1 MFRFLISRLAQAVV
15 VLIVLSAIIFIIS
28 RLSGSP
34 VDIMLPQGATPAQRD
49 ALIHRLQ
56 LDRPAWQQYL
66 AFLKDAVRGDFGV
79 SSRFHTDTL
88 SLVLSRFGN
97 TVLLALSAI
106 IIAIVVGVP
115 LGTWAAIRGGRVDSY
130 ISTITA
136 SAQAMPSFWL
146 AILLIL
152 VFGVVWRLLPI
163 SQFQSWSALILPAVS
178 LSVLPFVTITRV
190 TRSSILSVVPQHYI
204 DTAYAKGLP
213 GRVIVVKHI
222 LRNAMIPILTVTG
235 LMLGS
240 ALSGAV
246 ITETVFAW
254 PGMGALAVEAI
265 QSRDY
270 SVVQCIAMLAGLVI
284 IVVNLLVD
292 TSYRLLDPRTRIAAR
307 E

>member
-1 MFRFLISRLAQAVV
+1 MLRFLIGRLAQAVL
-15 VLIVLSAIIFIIS
+15 VLLVLSAIIFVIS

-34 VDIMLPQGATPAQRD
+34 VAIMLPQGASQAQRD

-56 LDRPAWQQYL
+56 LDRPAWEQYL
-66 AFLKDAVRGDFGV
+66 VFLRDALHGDFGV
-79 SSRFHTDTL
+79 SSRFHTETL

-97 TVLLALSAI
+97 TALLAVSAI
-106 IIAIVVGVP
+106 VIAVVVGVP
-115 LGTWAAIRGGRVDSY
+115 LGAWAAVRRGRVDSV

-163 SQFQSWSALILPAVS
+163 AQFQSWSALILPAVS

-190 TRSSILSVVPQHYI
+190 TRSSMISVIPEHYI
-204 DTAYAKGLP
+204 DTAHAKGLP
-213 GRVIVVKHI
+213 GRVIVTRHI
-222 LRNAMIPILTVTG
+222 LRNALIPILTVTG

-270 SVVQCIAMLAGLVI
+270 SVVQCIALLAGAVI
-284 IVVNLLVD
+284 ILVNLVVD
-292 TSYRLLDPRTRIAAR
+292 ISYRLLDPRTRVAAK